1 MKLYWT
7 YDESLGW
14 CERSRIYLSERQ
26 AKWVADIDGLRV
38 AELSVPEKFAHAEQ
52 AYGIVEVHV
61 TGTSFPRLLWL
72 TREEALDA
80 LGIDW
85 PMVEEFEIL

>member
-1 MKLYWT
+1 MTTLYWT
-7 YDESLGW
+7 YDEELGW

-26 AKWVADIDGLRV
+26 ANAECADGLRV
-38 AELSVPEKFAHAEQ
+38 AELSVPEKFALATR
-52 AYGIVEVHV
+52 AYGLVEVHV

-80 LGIDW
+80 LGVNW
-85 PMVEEFEIL
+85 PMVEEFEII